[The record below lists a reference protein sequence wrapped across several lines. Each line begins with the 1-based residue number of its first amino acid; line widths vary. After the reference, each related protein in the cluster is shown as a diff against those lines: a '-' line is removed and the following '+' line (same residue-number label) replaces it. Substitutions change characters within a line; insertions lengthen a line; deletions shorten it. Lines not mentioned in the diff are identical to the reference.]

1 MTISIFNHVSCVF
14 KFHVFKHS
22 AEPAGLEVGASA
34 SAPDGMR
41 GGSHGDEGWV
51 FDSDILGQHMSALN
65 HFHY

>member
-1 MTISIFNHVSCVF
+1 MTVSIFNHVSCVF
-14 KFHVFKHS
+14 KFHVFKRP

-51 FDSDILGQHMSALN
+51 LDILDQR
-65 HFHY
+65 